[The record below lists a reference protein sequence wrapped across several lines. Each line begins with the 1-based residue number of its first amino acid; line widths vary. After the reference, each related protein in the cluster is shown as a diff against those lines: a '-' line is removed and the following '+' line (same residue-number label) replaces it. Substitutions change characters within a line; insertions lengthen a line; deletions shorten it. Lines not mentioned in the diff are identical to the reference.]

1 MVKQR
6 WNSLEPPGHD
16 GFAPTSFFF
25 FPPNVPLCDLL
36 SKLVQTRGF
45 CYLQLKVMPCSVPCK
60 ELAFIQAVLTKECFF
75 PCPLRALGPRLQFLI
90 GSAQEQLPGMLLA
103 ANTILKVT

>member
-16 GFAPTSFFF
+16 GFAPMSFFF

-90 GSAQEQLPGMLLA
+90 GSAKEQLPGMLLA
-103 ANTILKVT
+103 ANTI